1 MFDRDLV
8 TVELGHEHIKVLAGT
23 KDKVKCCGTIVTPEE
38 AFVKDNIV
46 NIQKLAKAISGFLKE
61 NNVKTKKI
69 SFTVQGQDIV
79 VRHMEA
85 PIMDSKGILKSLQW
99 ELAQYLPSE
108 GQNYYTD
115 YEITDKINTKEK
127 KLYKVMVV
135 SIPKEKVDKYVILA
149 NKLKM
154 KLSAIDIAPNNV
166 SRVFRN
172 VHKFK
177 KEIESIGVIQIG
189 MYNSNFTILDKGSL
203 FIEREIPFG
212 IKDAAEVVYPFGKSK
227 PEESAKNF
235 FRVFSFYGEEE
246 SSVDT
251 TVKSLFDDVFYSFD
265 KIIQFYNTGKV
276 NKHLDMIYIIGEGAE
291 VKGIDNYVQSHFS
304 SNVEIVETTQ
314 EIGIKTKLPKDCS
327 FRYYVNNIGL
337 LLRKE

>member
-1 MFDRDLV
+1 ML
-8 TVELGHEHIKVLAGT
+8 L
-23 KDKVKCCGTIVTPEE
+23 
-38 AFVKDNIV
+38 N
-46 NIQKLAKAISGFLKE
+46 
-61 NNVKTKKI
+61 
-69 SFTVQGQDIV
+69 
-79 VRHMEA
+79 
-85 PIMDSKGILKSLQW
+85 LKSLQW
-99 ELAQYLPSE
+99 EIAQYLPSE

-127 KLYKVMVV
+127 KVYKVMVV

-189 MYNSNFTILDKGSL
+189 MYNSNLTILDKDSL

-212 IKDAAEVVYPFGKSK
+212 IKDAAEVVFPFGKSK

-235 FRVFSFYGEEE
+235 LRVFNFYGEEE
-246 SSVDT
+246 SSVDS

-276 NKHLDMIYIIGEGAE
+276 NKQLDMIYIIGEGAE
-291 VKGIDNYVQSHFS
+291 IKGIDNYVQNHFS
-304 SNVEIVETTQ
+304 TNVEIVETST

-327 FRYYVNNIGL
+327 FRYHANNIGL